1 MIHIVLKNPHIEKCR
16 PPKNVKINFN
26 VYFVLYV
33 HSDKNGILFSEPIY
47 FAVITAVHKD
57 LVLPGIPFYTE
68 NIFLSKT
75 LGLSLV

>member
-1 MIHIVLKNPHIEKCR
+1 M
-16 PPKNVKINFN
+16 
-26 VYFVLYV
+26 

-75 LGLSLV
+75 LGLSLVQFE